1 VPYVR
6 SIKLTT
12 YGMPTPV
19 VSFAIPPSRSRS
31 LADRH
36 RSTAYSLCPH
46 GRRMHLDGRLFP
58 ESTHQFLSRISI
70 SSETLHLFTPQ
81 AVAAVSVLGTIG
93 DGRSLFKIG
102 P

>member
-1 VPYVR
+1 
-6 SIKLTT
+6 
-12 YGMPTPV
+12 
-19 VSFAIPPSRSRS
+19 
-31 LADRH
+31 
-36 RSTAYSLCPH
+36 
-46 GRRMHLDGRLFP
+46 MHLDGRLFP